1 MKKAIGTLLAAAAIA
16 VTAPATANANGYGY
30 VTYPT
35 FTYPTYVYHPHH
47 TLAGLRDI
55 NLRQADQRARIERG
69 FHRGAITR
77 HEFHNL
83 MSEQNHIQAIER
95 SYVADGF
102 LSPSERHDLNR
113 RLDFA
118 ARHIHWEAHDG
129 QRRF

>member
-30 VTYPT
+30 VTYPAH
-35 FTYPTYVYHPHH
+35 VYYPHH
-47 TLAGLRDI
+47 ALAGLRDI
-55 NLRQADQRARIERG
+55 NMRQAEQRARIERG

-118 ARHIHWEAHDG
+118 GRHIRWEASDG